1 MDSSLRNS
9 RGRRILALINHRVDG
24 PPKTVSDEK
33 ENDDTNEIEG
43 NVSSKEH
50 SSGNTQRSRSNSSSS
65 SSSSNSSTSSSSS
78 TSFIEDSDD
87 SVKDPPYQPPDSQ
100 APVSPIMFDY
110 FSENDNEQFRQL
122 PVQSDLVISSDAN
135 HVPDQENT
143 ENAIKKRGK
152 RKRDENNW
160 QKNVM
165 KKLRNEGKSYVST
178 SKKIVPARKIKNAC
192 FEKCKLKCS
201 TMFTEAERMS
211 IFDDYWS
218 LGSILKQWNYISN
231 CIEDIKPK
239 YRYVREGGTR
249 EKRRYNSA
257 FYFNLHEEKIRVC
270 KLFFKNTLGITD
282 RPIRTVLDKKNKFA
296 GNLLADDNRGKHK
309 NHAKV
314 DDTIRKAIKEHIDS
328 IPRMDFHY
336 CRATSSKEY
345 IDGGRSI
352 VDIHKDYIEICK
364 SKNIPYG
371 NYTLFYRIF
380 TEEYNISLFQPKKDR
395 CDCCVAY
402 DNCEGEEKE
411 KKKQEYDTHLKEKD
425 LCRAEKVKD
434 KENKD
439 AVVAVYDM
447 QAVFQCPKGDI
458 SLFYYVSKLN
468 VFNFTI
474 YDLHSKDVEC
484 YVWDEATANRDVNDL
499 GTCLFKYLQNL
510 AQNNSTVDV
519 IFYTDNCVG
528 QQKNKIMLSMY
539 MFAVQHYPNIKTITH
554 KYLIKGHTQNEGD
567 SAHSLIERQVKK
579 QIRSGPMYTPESFI
593 SAIKV
598 ARSNPTPFRVNI
610 MNNDDFLDWKDVCS
624 QMGVNITKD
633 EEGNTI
639 KFADLKVVKVDKN
652 HPRAIFFKTS
662 YEQQE
667 FKKA

>member
-152 RKRDENNW
+152 RKRDETNW

-201 TMFTEAERMS
+201 TKFTEAERMS

-218 LGSILKQWNYISN
+218 LDSILKQWNYISN

-270 KLFFKNTLGITD
+270 KLFFK
-282 RPIRTVLDKKNKFA
+282 IRL
-296 GNLLADDNRGKHK
+296 
-309 NHAKV
+309 
-314 DDTIRKAIKEHIDS
+314 ESQID
-328 IPRMDFHY
+328 
-336 CRATSSKEY
+336 
-345 IDGGRSI
+345 
-352 VDIHKDYIEICK
+352 
-364 SKNIPYG
+364 
-371 NYTLFYRIF
+371 
-380 TEEYNISLFQPKKDR
+380 
-395 CDCCVAY
+395 
-402 DNCEGEEKE
+402 
-411 KKKQEYDTHLKEKD
+411 
-425 LCRAEKVKD
+425 
-434 KENKD
+434 
-439 AVVAVYDM
+439 
-447 QAVFQCPKGDI
+447 
-458 SLFYYVSKLN
+458 
-468 VFNFTI
+468 
-474 YDLHSKDVEC
+474 
-484 YVWDEATANRDVNDL
+484 
-499 GTCLFKYLQNL
+499 
-510 AQNNSTVDV
+510 
-519 IFYTDNCVG
+519 
-528 QQKNKIMLSMY
+528 LS
-539 MFAVQHYPNIKTITH
+539 
-554 KYLIKGHTQNEGD
+554 
-567 SAHSLIERQVKK
+567 
-579 QIRSGPMYTPESFI
+579 
-593 SAIKV
+593 
-598 ARSNPTPFRVNI
+598 
-610 MNNDDFLDWKDVCS
+610 
-624 QMGVNITKD
+624 
-633 EEGNTI
+633 
-639 KFADLKVVKVDKN
+639 
-652 HPRAIFFKTS
+652 
-662 YEQQE
+662 EQS
-667 FKKA
+667 